1 MRQRHLHSSHQRSPV
16 RLLVVDLSNIG
27 AAGTRIAT
35 LLSPNT
41 TLALN
46 NLIDAKAVH
55 DNLTIRDA

>member
-1 MRQRHLHSSHQRSPV
+1 M
-16 RLLVVDLSNIG
+16 VVDLSNIG